1 MCVMKKIKP
10 IPPREFLDQ
19 WSEIVQTSLF
29 PKRIYEEKRPDK
41 IIEKWGED
49 LPKHRE
55 RLRQETD
62 ALIARLLS
70 VQRDED
76 IVDILFAAPPELVA
90 VFYHRLQK
98 AEKQLWVMVHLNAGA
113 RWKKGATWRELM
125 MKYLLRGTFH

>member
-1 MCVMKKIKP
+1 MKKIKP

-76 IVDILFAAPPELVA
+76 IVDILFAFREC
-90 VFYHRLQK
+90 K
-98 AEKQLWVMVHLNAGA
+98 GT
-113 RWKKGATWRELM
+113 KKIWRTKM
-125 MKYLLRGTFH
+125 